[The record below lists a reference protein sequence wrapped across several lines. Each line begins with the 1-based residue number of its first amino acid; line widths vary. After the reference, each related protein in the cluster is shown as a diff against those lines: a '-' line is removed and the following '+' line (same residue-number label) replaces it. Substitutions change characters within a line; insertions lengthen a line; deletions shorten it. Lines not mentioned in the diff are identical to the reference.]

1 MFSLEFMRLAAVAGI
16 ASALALSVLGVYVV
30 LKRVVFVGL
39 TLANV
44 ATLGAAVA
52 LALRLPLELTAIVA
66 SLAAA
71 VALAAL
77 ATPRRVPAESIIGW
91 GFAAASALTVLI
103 LARTAADADAMR
115 LLFGNVLAIT
125 RFEAALAA
133 VVAAVVLALH
143 VAFAK
148 RFVLVVFDPQTA
160 RAAGIVTGAWTVLL
174 YLTIGGAT
182 AAAVHETGAL
192 LAFALLILPATAALL
207 VTRGLKA
214 AFLAAPTIAVTAV
227 VAGLVLSFRWD
238 LPTGPLTVAL
248 LAAAVPLAALFG
260 RLRDR
265 STGYPMLGHW
275 QGSLPGGW
283 VWSKR

>member
-1 MFSLEFMRLAAVAGI
+1 MLEIFSLEFMRLAAVAGV

-44 ATLGAAVA
+44 ATLGAAAA
-52 LALRLPLELTAIVA
+52 LALHLPLEFTAIAA

-71 VALAAL
+71 AALAAV
-77 ATPRRVPAESIIGW
+77 ATPRRVPAEAIIGW

-115 LLFGNVLAIT
+115 LLFGNVLAISP
-125 RFEAALAA
+125 FEAALAA
-133 VVAAVVLALH
+133 VVAAVVLAVHL
-143 VAFAK
+143 AFAK

-192 LAFALLILPATAALL
+192 LAFALLVLPATAALL
-207 VTRGLKA
+207 ATRGLRA
-214 AFLAAPTIAVTAV
+214 AFFAAPAIGVAAVLT
-227 VAGLVLSFRWD
+227 GLVLSFRWD

-265 STGYPMLGHW
+265 AG
-275 QGSLPGGW
+275 
-283 VWSKR
+283 RRD